1 MNDRLVTVAIGSLSQ
16 AVVNLSCFPPGNS
29 KALKRVPTRMNHQ
42 TGAVLNLFDLAE
54 AVRGGLSLPAA
65 MSSPYD

>member
-29 KALKRVPTRMNHQ
+29 KALKRVQ
-42 TGAVLNLFDLAE
+42 QE
-54 AVRGGLSLPAA
+54 
-65 MSSPYD
+65 